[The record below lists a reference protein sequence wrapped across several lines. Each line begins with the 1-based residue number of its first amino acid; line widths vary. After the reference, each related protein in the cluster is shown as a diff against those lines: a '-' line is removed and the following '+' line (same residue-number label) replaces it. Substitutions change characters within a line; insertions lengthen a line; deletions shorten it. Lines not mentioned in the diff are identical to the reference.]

1 MDTALFFRF
10 AVVTKVQI
18 VVSGLWVQ
26 FLCGEVRLRS
36 ADMARAVIIA
46 KYGVKYGRK
55 QEKCSFLKNN

>member
-10 AVVTKVQI
+10 AVVTKAQI

-26 FLCGEVRLRS
+26 FLCGEARLRP

-46 KYGVKYGRK
+46 KYGVK
-55 QEKCSFLKNN
+55 

>member
-46 KYGVKYGRK
+46 KYGVKKWPKTGK
-55 QEKCSFLKNN
+55 MQFFEK

>member
-10 AVVTKVQI
+10 AMVTWAQI

-26 FLCGEVRLRS
+26 FLCGEVRLRP
-36 ADMARAVIIA
+36 ADMAQAVIIA

-55 QEKCSFLKNN
+55 QEKCSFFEK

>member
-10 AVVTKVQI
+10 AVVIRAQI

-26 FLCGEVRLRS
+26 FLCGEVRLRP
-36 ADMARAVIIA
+36 ADMAQAVIIA

>member
-10 AVVTKVQI
+10 VVVTRVQI

-26 FLCGEVRLRS
+26 LLCGEARS
-36 ADMARAVIIA
+36 RPADMARAVIIA